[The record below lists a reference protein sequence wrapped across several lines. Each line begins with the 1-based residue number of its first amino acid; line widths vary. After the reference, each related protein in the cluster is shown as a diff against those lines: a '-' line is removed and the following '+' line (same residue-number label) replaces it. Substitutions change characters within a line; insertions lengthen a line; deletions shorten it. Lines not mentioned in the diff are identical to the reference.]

1 MCCAGRAEGDK
12 MMKKVL
18 LVTHVGDFIPQF
30 EMKNVQYL
38 QSIGYEVHYAA
49 DFTQSSYGSSG
60 TRLKGSGVIC
70 HQIPF
75 ERSPFKIKNFH
86 AYRMLQE
93 LLASEHFELIHCH
106 TPMGGAMARLAGR
119 KYRKRG
125 MKIVYTA
132 HGFHFFK
139 GAPLIN
145 WMIYYPVERL
155 LSRWTDVQI
164 TINREDYQRARCFHA
179 GKVVRIPGVGINLS
193 AARERKLTDRE
204 AFRRSLGVEPGD
216 FCLLSVGELDANK
229 NHLAVL
235 EALQK
240 MDRTGLRYL
249 ICGKGCLRDR
259 LAAEIADKGLSDCVS
274 MLGYRND
281 VAQLYEA
288 ADLFVFPSRRE
299 GLSVALME
307 SMAKG
312 LPALVSRIRGNVDLI
327 EEGRGGI
334 LVSPKNPDEF
344 ADGIRRLKRDP
355 ECCRRMGA
363 YNQRAVVRYD
373 ACEVEK
379 VMSRIYDE
387 VLR

>member
-1 MCCAGRAEGDK
+1 
-12 MMKKVL
+12 MKKVL

-30 EMKNVQYL
+30 EMRNVRYL

-49 DFTQSSYGSSG
+49 DFKQSSYGNSAEK
-60 TRLKGSGVIC
+60 LKGSGVVC
-70 HQIPF
+70 HQVPF
-75 ERSPFKIKNFH
+75 ERSPFKVKNIH
-86 AYRMLQE
+86 AYRVLKE

-119 KYRKRG
+119 TYRKRG
-125 MKIVYTA
+125 LKIIYTA

-164 TINREDYQRARCFHA
+164 TINREDYQRARKFHA
-179 GKVVRIPGVGINLS
+179 NKVVRIPGVGIDLS
-193 AARERKLTDRE
+193 SARERKLLDKE
-204 AFRRSLGVEPGD
+204 AFRRSLGVGPDD

-229 NHLAVL
+229 NHVVVL

-240 MDRTGLRYL
+240 MDRSNIRYL
-249 ICGKGCLRDR
+249 ICGKGCLQDR
-259 LAAEIADKGLSDCVS
+259 LAREISDKGLSDCVS
-274 MLGYRND
+274 LLGYRDD
-281 VAQLYEA
+281 VEQIYEA
-288 ADLFVFPSRRE
+288 ADLFVFPSHRE

-312 LPALVSRIRGNVDLI
+312 LPALASRIRGNVDLI

-334 LVSPKNPDEF
+334 LVSSREPDEF

-355 ECCRRMGA
+355 ELCRKMGA

-373 ACEVEK
+373 TCEVEK
-379 VMSRIYDE
+379 VMSRVYHE
-387 VLR
+387 VLG